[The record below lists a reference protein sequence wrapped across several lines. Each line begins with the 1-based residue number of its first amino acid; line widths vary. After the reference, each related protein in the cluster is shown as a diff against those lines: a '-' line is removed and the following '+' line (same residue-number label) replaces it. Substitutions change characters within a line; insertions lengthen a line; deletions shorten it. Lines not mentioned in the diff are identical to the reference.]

1 MALEVTKLRCGYDGQ
16 MIIHDVSLRVDDGG
30 FATIL
35 GSNNAGK
42 STLINCISGIVPASG
57 GSIMFDD
64 VDITH
69 MAPHRRVG
77 LGVVQVPEGRQ
88 LFAGMTV
95 LDNILMGAVGVRRA
109 ERQSSGA
116 DMERVLEMFPRLRDR
131 RQQVAGSLSGGEQ
144 QMLAMARA
152 LMSRPRLLMLDEP
165 SLGLAPLIV
174 EGIFETMSALN
185 DEGVTILLVEQ
196 NLTLSLK
203 YAATGLVLDRGEVA
217 IEGPSEAL
225 QASDE
230 TRRAYLG
237 I

>member
-1 MALEVTKLRCGYDGQ
+1 MTLEVTNLSCGYDGQ
-16 MIIHDVSLRVDDGG
+16 MIIHDVSLSVPDGG

-57 GSIMFDD
+57 GSIVFDG

-95 LDNILMGAVGVRRA
+95 MDNILMGAVGVQRA
-109 ERQSSGA
+109 KAQSSEA
-116 DMERVLEMFPRLRDR
+116 DIDRVLEIFPRLRDR

-144 QMLAMARA
+144 QMLAMARG

-174 EGIFETMSALN
+174 ESIFQTMSVLN
-185 DEGVTILLVEQ
+185 DEGVSILLVEQ
-196 NLTLSLK
+196 NLTLSLQ
-203 YAATGLVLDRGEVA
+203 YAATGFVLDRGEVA
-217 IEGPSEAL
+217 VEGSSEAL